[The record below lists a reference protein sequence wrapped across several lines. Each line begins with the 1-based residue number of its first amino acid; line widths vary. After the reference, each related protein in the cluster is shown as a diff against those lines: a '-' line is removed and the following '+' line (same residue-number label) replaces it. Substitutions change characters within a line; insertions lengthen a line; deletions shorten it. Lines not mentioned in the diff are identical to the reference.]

1 MSAHSYL
8 SNFRIGTRLAAGFGI
23 IIVLLLVLAA
33 QAGYSLWQS
42 REGVTG
48 YRAIATNTNLIARI
62 QATILTSQISA
73 KAFESSGSASAAA
86 LVEMR
91 LADVQTL
98 LDEAKSS
105 ITDEEQAALLNQIQ
119 ENITIYGQTF
129 AQVSALHDERKKI
142 VATLDETGERF
153 TSLIKEMVEDAKGW
167 DDVAAMGDLAYAL
180 EGALEVRFASQR
192 YLVTNDPEA
201 IGYVRKFLGNALE
214 IVTELVD
221 AGDFRAI
228 TVQEDLTSFGETFDA
243 IVQMTVKRNQMIA
256 DQLNVLGD
264 QTAELIDEMETK
276 YLALQND
283 LGSDM
288 QSSAEISLIIDGA
301 VALAALVIGILS
313 AILMARSITGPV
325 GSLTESMGHLAE
337 GDLNTEIPSTEA
349 QDEIGRMARAVQVFK
364 DNMIRTKELETEQAK
379 LDARRQERAS
389 ALEEAISEF
398 QTSIGERLEKLR
410 GVSEELG
417 GSAETLRTVAG
428 ETKDRSSEVASISE
442 QTSANVQSVSA
453 AAEEM
458 DSSFGEIV
466 GQVTR
471 SSDTVRNTSDKARV
485 TLSSM
490 EDLATQ
496 SEAIAQVVELI
507 TSISEQTNL
516 LALNATIEAARAG
529 DAGKGF
535 AVVASEV
542 KSLATQTGKA
552 TEEIADKIR
561 RVQEACGT
569 SVDAVREIVSSIEQ
583 VDEIS
588 AAISAAVEE
597 QKAATAEIT
606 RNMQEAARG
615 TEQLSANIG
624 GVNEATDR
632 TVATVGNVTDAAGR
646 TTVVSGELRDVVD
659 RFVGRVQAA

>member
-23 IIVLLLVLAA
+23 IIVLLLILAA

-42 REGVTG
+42 RDGVSG

-62 QATILTSQISA
+62 QSTILTSQISA
-73 KAFESSGSASAAA
+73 KEFESSGSASAAA

-91 LADVQTL
+91 LSDVQAL
-98 LDEAKSS
+98 LDEAQAS
-105 ITDEEQAALLNQIQ
+105 ITDEQQVILLSQLQQNV
-119 ENITIYGQTF
+119 TTYGQAF
-129 AQVSALHDERKKI
+129 AQVSALQDERKKI
-142 VATLDETGERF
+142 VVTLDETGQRF
-153 TSLIKEMVEDAKGW
+153 TTLIKEMVEDAKGW
-167 DDVAAMGDLAYAL
+167 GEVAAMGDLAYAL
-180 EGALEVRFASQR
+180 EVRFASQR
-192 YLVTNDPEA
+192 FLVTNDPEA
-201 IGYVRKFLGNALE
+201 IGYVRKYLGNALE
-214 IVTELVD
+214 IMTKLVD
-221 AGDFRAI
+221 SGDFRAI
-228 TVQEDLTSFGETFDA
+228 TVQEDLTAFGETFDA
-243 IVQMTVKRNQMIA
+243 VVQLTVKRNRMIG
-256 DQLNVLGD
+256 DTLNVLGD
-264 QTAELIDEMETK
+264 QAAELVEEMEAK
-276 YLALQND
+276 YLELQNGI
-283 LGSDM
+283 GSDM
-288 QSSAEISLIIDGA
+288 QATAQFSLIVAGS
-301 VALAALVIGILS
+301 VALAALLIGILF
-313 AILMARSITGPV
+313 AYLIARSITGPV

-337 GDLNTEIPSTEA
+337 GELSTDVPSTGTR
-349 QDEIGRMARAVQVFK
+349 DEIGQMARAVQVFK
-364 DNMIRTKELETEQAK
+364 DNMIRTRELEAEQAK
-379 LDARRQERAS
+379 LDERRQERAT
-389 ALEEAISEF
+389 ALEDAISEF
-398 QTSIGERLEKLR
+398 QTSIGERLEKLS

-442 QTSANVQSVSA
+442 QTSTNVQSVSA

-485 TLSSM
+485 TLASM

-542 KSLATQTGKA
+542 KNLATQTGKA
-552 TEEIADKIR
+552 TEEIAEKIQ
-561 RVQEACGT
+561 RVQQACGT
-569 SVDAVREIVSSIEQ
+569 SVDAVREIVASIEK

-615 TEQLSANIG
+615 TEQLSVNIG

-632 TVATVGNVTDAAGR
+632 TVATVGNVTEAAGR
-646 TTVVSGELRDVVD
+646 TTALSGELKDVVD
-659 RFVGRVQAA
+659 RFVDRVQAA

>member
-23 IIVLLLVLAA
+23 ILVLLLVLAG

-42 REGVTG
+42 REGVSA
-48 YRAIATNTNLIARI
+48 YRAIATNTNLIARV
-62 QATILTSQISA
+62 QAKILTSQISA

-86 LVEMR
+86 MVEMR
-91 LADVQTL
+91 LADVQSL
-98 LDEAKSS
+98 LDEARTSV
-105 ITDEEQAALLNQIQ
+105 TDPDQAALLSQVQ
-119 ENITIYGQTF
+119 DNITTYGTTF
-129 AQVSALHDERKKI
+129 AAVSALQDERKKI
-142 VATLDETGERF
+142 VLTLDETGERF
-153 TSLIKEMVEDAKGW
+153 TTLIKEMVEDAKGW
-167 DDVAAMGDLAYAL
+167 GDVNAMGDLARAL

-192 YLVTNDPEA
+192 FLVTNDPEA
-201 IGYVRKFLGNALE
+201 IGYVRRYLGNALE

-221 AGDFRAI
+221 SGDFRAI
-228 TVQEDLTSFGETFDA
+228 TVQEDLTTFGETFDA
-243 IVQMTVKRNQMIA
+243 IVQLTVKRNQMIS
-256 DQLNVLGD
+256 DTLNVLGD
-264 QTAELIDEMETK
+264 RSAELIEEMETR
-276 YLALQND
+276 YLDQQND
-283 LGSDM
+283 LGAGMLSTT
-288 QSSAEISLIIDGA
+288 EISLLIAGG
-301 VALAALVIGILS
+301 VALAALIIGILS
-313 AILMARSITGPV
+313 AILMARSITVPV
-325 GSLTESMGHLAE
+325 GSLTQSMGHLADGE
-337 GDLNTEIPSTEA
+337 LSTEVPSTEA
-349 QDEIGRMARAVQVFK
+349 QDEIGQMARAVQVFK
-364 DNMIRTKELETEQAK
+364 DNMIRTKELEAEQAK
-379 LDARRQERAS
+379 LDERRQERAS
-389 ALEEAISEF
+389 ALEAAISEF

-417 GSAETLRTVAG
+417 GSAETLRSVAG

-471 SSDTVRNTSDKARV
+471 SSDTVRNTSEKARV

-490 EDLATQ
+490 EDLAAQ

-529 DAGKGF
+529 EAGKGF

-569 SVDAVREIVSSIEQ
+569 SVEAVREIVSSIEK

-632 TVATVGNVTDAAGR
+632 TVETVGDVADAAGR
-646 TTVVSGELRDVVD
+646 TNTVSGELRDVVD
-659 RFVGRVQAA
+659 HFVGRVQAA

>member
-23 IIVLLLVLAA
+23 IILLLLVLAG
-33 QAGYSLWQS
+33 QSGYSLWQS
-42 REGVTG
+42 RESVSD
-48 YRAIATNTNLIARI
+48 YRAIATNTNLVARI
-62 QATILTSQISA
+62 QAGILTSQISA
-73 KAFESSGSASAAA
+73 KEFESRGSSSAAA

-91 LADVQTL
+91 LDDVQSL
-98 LDEAKSS
+98 LDEAKLS
-105 ITDEEQAALLNQIQ
+105 IVDEDQVALLNRLD
-119 ENITIYGQTF
+119 ETLTSYGQTF
-129 AQVSALHDERKKI
+129 AQVSELQDQRKKI
-142 VATLDETGERF
+142 VATLDETGQRF
-153 TSLIKEMVEDAKGW
+153 TGLIKEMVEDAKGW
-167 DDVAAMGDLAYAL
+167 GDVNAMGDLSRAL

-192 YLVTNDPEA
+192 FLVTNDPDA
-201 IGYVRKFLGNALE
+201 IGYVRNYLGNALE
-214 IVTELVD
+214 IMTELVD
-221 AGDFRAI
+221 SGDFRAI
-228 TVQEDLTSFGETFDA
+228 TVQEDLTTFGQIFDQ
-243 IVQMTVKRNQMIA
+243 IVQMTVKRNAMIS
-256 DQLNVLGD
+256 DTLNVLGD
-264 QTAELIDEMETK
+264 QASEVVEEMETK
-276 YLALQND
+276 YLDLQNS

-288 QSSAEISLIIDGA
+288 QSTVELSLMIAGGL
-301 VALAALVIGILS
+301 ALAALVIGIL
-313 AILMARSITGPV
+313 AAVLMARSITVPV
-325 GSLTESMGHLAE
+325 GSLTASMGHLAE
-337 GDLNTEIPSTEA
+337 GDLETEIPSTEA
-349 QDEIGRMARAVQVFK
+349 QDEVGRMARAVQVFK
-364 DNMIRTKELETEQAK
+364 DNMIRAKDLEAEQAK
-379 LDARRQERAS
+379 LDQRRQERA
-389 ALEEAISEF
+389 AELEAAISEF
-398 QTSIGERLEKLR
+398 QTGIGERLERLR

-485 TLSSM
+485 TLTSM
-490 EDLATQ
+490 EDLAAQ

-507 TSISEQTNL
+507 NSISEQTNL

-529 DAGKGF
+529 EAGKGF

-569 SVDAVREIVSSIEQ
+569 SVEAVREIVSSIEQ

-615 TEQLSANIG
+615 TEQLSVNIG

-632 TVATVGNVTDAAGR
+632 TVATVGNVTEAAGR
-646 TTVVSGELRDVVD
+646 TNVVSGELRDVVD
-659 RFVGRVQAA
+659 RFVGRVQSA